1 MAAGYR
7 ASRYGGPKNHG
18 AQIGTPM
25 KVNFAVTAA
34 CVLGLLY
41 FGQEVLQPVVTA
53 LVLSLALAPL
63 IRTMGGLGLSR
74 VNATFSSLA
83 LVIVVFAGSFAVLG
97 ANVLALT
104 SDLPQY
110 SAEIRSKSKALEEL
124 AQHPLARMAPQLLEE
139 APAANGLEAGPR
151 PVPVEIREHASTS
164 DSVAK
169 AIGVVSGPLGE
180 AFLVLVLLVFILLD
194 RENLRDRVLRLVGQ
208 REVSRTIK
216 GLEDAAEGVSRF
228 FFTQL
233 VLNVSFGVVITIAL
247 WLIGIPHA
255 ALWGALCA
263 ALRFVPY
270 IGALIAG
277 AAIALFAAAVEPGWS
292 LAVYAIVLFLLLELL
307 VAHVIEPRV
316 YGQSVGMS
324 PLAVIVSA
332 LFWGAIWGPLGL
344 LLSTPLTLCI
354 VVAGRYIKS
363 LEPISILFAESPNAS
378 EAQRFHHRV
387 LSGDAD
393 AIIEDARAFLRK
405 SSLARYCDK
414 VLLPGMKLASSDLQS
429 SQEGRFR
436 TTVAMVADT
445 LAAGQTTGRSRRRR
459 VSMLNENIGAHL
471 RHRREERL
479 GRWQGSLD
487 VPARSVIL
495 STATPGVRE
504 EFLSELLVL
513 VFREAKL
520 DARSFVL
527 NESEPDADP
536 GTDQLVSTVFI
547 AYPMERSL
555 ATWIEAVTGL
565 RTELPDVPL
574 VAIRLGD
581 EAEAEQSTVARHVDL
596 VLQSYEEALAFVAP
610 SKTA

>member
-1 MAAGYR
+1 
-7 ASRYGGPKNHG
+7 
-18 AQIGTPM
+18 M
-25 KVNFAVTAA
+25 KVNFAVTTA

-41 FGQEVLQPVVTA
+41 FGKEVLQPVVTA

-63 IRTMGGLGLSR
+63 IRAMATLGLSR
-74 VNATFSSLA
+74 VNAMFGALA
-83 LVIVVFAGSFAVLG
+83 LVIVVFAGTFAVLG

-110 SAEIRSKSKALEEL
+110 SAEIRSKTKSLESL
-124 AQHPLARMAPQLLEE
+124 VQHPLARLAPQLLEE
-139 APAANGLEAGPR
+139 TPAANRLEAGPR
-151 PVPVEIREHASTS
+151 PVPVEIHEHASTS

-180 AFLVLVLLVFILLD
+180 AFLVLVLLIFILLD

-208 REVSRTIK
+208 SEVSRTIK

-233 VLNVSFGVVITIAL
+233 VLNVTFGVVITFAL

-277 AAIALFAAAVEPGWS
+277 ASIALFAAAVEPGWT
-292 LAVYAIVLFLLLELL
+292 LAIYAVVLFLSLELV

-332 LFWGAIWGPLGL
+332 MFWGAIWGPLGL

-354 VVAGRYIKS
+354 VVAGRYIKG
-363 LEPISILFAESPNAS
+363 LEPISILFAEAPNS
-378 EAQRFHHRV
+378 NHAQRFQSRA
-387 LSGDAD
+387 LSGEAD

-405 SSLARYCDK
+405 STLARYCDK
-414 VLLPGMKLASSDLQS
+414 VLIPGMALASSDLLS
-429 SQEGRFR
+429 GQEVRLR
-436 TTVAMVADT
+436 ATVAMVADT
-445 LAAGQTTGRSRRRR
+445 LAAGQSQGRSRRHR

-471 RHRREERL
+471 RHKRQQKL

-495 STATPGVRE
+495 CTAMPEVRE

-513 VFREAKL
+513 VFREAGL
-520 DARSFVL
+520 DARSFIL
-527 NESEPDADP
+527 SEQQEEDEHPGADKLIFCVFVVYPLKSDLAAWCHALEEMRLALPDIP
-536 GTDQLVSTVFI
+536 VVTIVPLGGGGSET
-547 AYPMERSL
+547 
-555 ATWIEAVTGL
+555 EAVAK
-565 RTELPDVPL
+565 R
-574 VAIRLGD
+574 
-581 EAEAEQSTVARHVDL
+581 VDL
-596 VLQSYEEALAFVAP
+596 VLQSYEEALAFVTP
-610 SKTA
+610 GKTKE

>member
-7 ASRYGGPKNHG
+7 AGRYGGPKNHG

-74 VNATFSSLA
+74 VNATFSALA

-124 AQHPLARMAPQLLEE
+124 AQHPLARLAPQLLEE

-332 LFWGAIWGPLGL
+332 LFWGSIWGPLGL

>member
-1 MAAGYR
+1 
-7 ASRYGGPKNHG
+7 
-18 AQIGTPM
+18 
-25 KVNFAVTAA
+25 
-34 CVLGLLY
+34 
-41 FGQEVLQPVVTA
+41 
-53 LVLSLALAPL
+53 
-63 IRTMGGLGLSR
+63 
-74 VNATFSSLA
+74 
-83 LVIVVFAGSFAVLG
+83 
-97 ANVLALT
+97 
-104 SDLPQY
+104 
-110 SAEIRSKSKALEEL
+110 
-124 AQHPLARMAPQLLEE
+124 
-139 APAANGLEAGPR
+139 
-151 PVPVEIREHASTS
+151 
-164 DSVAK
+164 
-169 AIGVVSGPLGE
+169 
-180 AFLVLVLLVFILLD
+180 
-194 RENLRDRVLRLVGQ
+194 
-208 REVSRTIK
+208 
-216 GLEDAAEGVSRF
+216 
-228 FFTQL
+228 

-527 NESEPDADP
+527 NESEPDPDP

>member
-1 MAAGYR
+1 
-7 ASRYGGPKNHG
+7 
-18 AQIGTPM
+18 M

-34 CVLGLLY
+34 CVLGILY
-41 FGQEVLQPVVTA
+41 FSQSVMQPIVTA

-63 IRTMGGLGLSR
+63 IRAMGRVGLSR
-74 VNATFSSLA
+74 VNATFAALG
-83 LVIVVFAGSFAVLG
+83 LVIVAFVGAMAVLG
-97 ANVLALT
+97 ANVMALS

-110 SAEIRSKSKALEEL
+110 SAEIRAKTKRLEKMV
-124 AQHPLARMAPQLLEE
+124 QHPLARLAPTLMDS
-139 APAANGLEAGPR
+139 APAAAAPEAGPR
-151 PVPVEIREHASTS
+151 PLPVEIRERTSTR
-164 DSVAK
+164 DAIAK

-180 AFLVLVLLVFILLD
+180 AFLVLVLLIFILLD

-208 REVSRTIK
+208 RDVSRTIQ

-233 VLNVSFGVVITIAL
+233 VLNLTFGVVIGLAL

-255 ALWGALCA
+255 ALWGSLCA

-277 AAIALFAAAVEPGWS
+277 ASIALFAAAVDPGWT
-292 LAVYAIVLFLLLELL
+292 LAVYAMVLFLMLELL

-363 LEPISILFAESPNAS
+363 LEPLSILFAEAPHADA
-378 EAQRFHHRV
+378 AQRFHHRV
-387 LSGDAD
+387 LSGEAD
-393 AIIEDARAFLRK
+393 AIIDDARVFLRK
-405 SSLARYCDK
+405 ATLARYCDK
-414 VLLPGMKLASSDLQS
+414 VLLPGMALASSGLLSRQVDQ
-429 SQEGRFR
+429 FR
-436 TTVAMVADT
+436 ATVAMVADT
-445 LAAGQTTGRSRRRR
+445 LAAGQAKGSGRGRR
-459 VSMLNENIGAHL
+459 VSLLNENIGAHL

-495 STATPGVRE
+495 STALPAMRE
-504 EFLSELLVL
+504 EFVSELLVL
-513 VFREAKL
+513 VFREAGL
-520 DARSFVL
+520 DARSYVI
-527 NESEPDADP
+527 NPGAGQDDDP
-536 GTDQLVSTVFI
+536 GADQLISTVFVS
-547 AYPMERSL
+547 YPVESSLDAWTAAVAELRS
-555 ATWIEAVTGL
+555 A
-565 RTELPDVPL
+565 LPDVPL
-574 VAIRLGD
+574 ATVRPRQD
-581 EAEAEQSTVARHVDL
+581 VKVEQSLVAAQVDL
-596 VLQSYEEALAFVAP
+596 VLQSFEEALAFVAP
-610 SKTA
+610 RPPG